1 MSVAADD
8 PRVVALARPVYFA
21 VECADPRYHRRHAGG
36 LSVTVTVRAG
46 WG

>member
-1 MSVAADD
+1 MSVSATD

-21 VECADPRYHRRHAGG
+21 VECADPRYHRRYPGFV
-36 LSVTVTVRAG
+36 SVSVTVRAG

>member
-1 MSVAADD
+1 MSVTAND

-21 VECADPRYHRRHAGG
+21 VECADPRYHRRHGG
-36 LSVTVTVRAG
+36 VSVTVTVRAG